1 MEARLVKE
9 AAQDCVQERAKKH
22 ASRRGDI
29 IATESSWTIH
39 NHASLNDLYEITR
52 QTAAASTA
60 TVVTASIPN
69 NTMDGR
75 MELALYDTGRLLVD
89 HATAVIY
96 V

>member
-1 MEARLVKE
+1 M
-9 AAQDCVQERAKKH
+9 H
-22 ASRRGDI
+22 ASRQGDI

-52 QTAAASTA
+52 QTAAAST
-60 TVVTASIPN
+60 VVTASIPN

-89 HATAVIY
+89 HATTVIY